1 MLRMSCIFTL
11 NETIAKMK
19 PIYLKL
25 SKPFAKLPETAS
37 RFWGNPAMPE
47 DLEWPCYTDDD
58 GDELDYVFVCQINLK
73 ELAPY
78 NTAHLLPSS
87 GLLLFFARID
97 HYLGHF
103 EYESVGGAISSKDAV
118 RIIYLPSTDG
128 LVEKVLVDENDNP
141 VSPEELQISFTY
153 DFDPLRDEDTCLFAR
168 PDHRQWETWDHP
180 YEDWLIL
187 LQVDSFSGMDFNLN
201 FMDFGVLDF
210 LISPRALRKADF
222 SDVRAI
228 VISS

>member
-1 MLRMSCIFTL
+1 
-11 NETIAKMK
+11 MK
-19 PIYLKL
+19 PIHLKL
-25 SKPFAKLPETAS
+25 SKPFEKLPATAS

-47 DLEWPCYTDDD
+47 DLDWPGYTDDD
-58 GDELDYVFVCQINLK
+58 GDELDYVFVCQINLE

-78 NTAHLLPSS
+78 DTDHVLPSS
-87 GLLLFFARID
+87 GLLLFFAKID

-103 EYESVGGAISSKDAV
+103 EYESVGGSVSPVEAV

-128 LVEKVLVDENDNP
+128 LVEKMLVDETDTP
-141 VSPEELQISFTY
+141 VSPEELQIDFTY

-168 PDHRQWETWDHP
+168 PDHREWETWDYP

-210 LISPRALRKADF
+210 LISPQDLRKADF
-222 SDVRAI
+222 SNVRAI
-228 VISS
+228 VLSS

>member
-1 MLRMSCIFTL
+1 
-11 NETIAKMK
+11 MK
-19 PIYLKL
+19 PIHLKL
-25 SKPFAKLPETAS
+25 SKPFEKLPATAS
-37 RFWGNPAMPE
+37 RFWGNPALPE
-47 DLEWPCYTDDD
+47 DLEWPGYTDDD
-58 GDELDYVFVCQINLK
+58 GDEIDYVFVCQINLE

-78 NTAHLLPSS
+78 DTDHILPSS
-87 GLLLFFARID
+87 GLLLFFAKID

-103 EYESVGGAISSKDAV
+103 EYESVGGSVSPVEAV

-128 LVEKVLVDENDNP
+128 LVEKVLVDETDTP
-141 VSPEELQISFTY
+141 VSPEELQIDFTY

-168 PDHRQWETWDHP
+168 PDHREWETWDPP

-210 LISPRALRKADF
+210 LISPQDLRKADF
-222 SDVRAI
+222 SNVRAI
-228 VISS
+228 VLSS

>member
-1 MLRMSCIFTL
+1 
-11 NETIAKMK
+11 MK
-19 PIYLKL
+19 PVHLKL
-25 SKPFAKLPETAS
+25 SKPFEKLSTTAS

-47 DLEWPCYTDDD
+47 DMEWPCYTDDD
-58 GDELDYVFVCQINLK
+58 GDELDYVFVCQINLA

-78 NTAHLLPSS
+78 NTANVLHSS
-87 GLLLFFARID
+87 GLLLFFAKID

-103 EYESVGGAISSKDAV
+103 EYESVGGSISSKDAV
-118 RIIYLPSTDG
+118 RVIYLPSTDG

-141 VSPEELQISFTY
+141 ISPEELQIAFTY

-168 PDHRQWETWDHP
+168 PDHREWETWDHP
-180 YEDWLIL
+180 FEDWLIL

-210 LISPRALRKADF
+210 LVSPQALRKADF
-222 SDVRAI
+222 SEVRAI
-228 VISS
+228 VLSS

>member
-1 MLRMSCIFTL
+1 
-11 NETIAKMK
+11 MK
-19 PIYLKL
+19 PIHLKL
-25 SKPFAKLPETAS
+25 SKPFEKLPATAS

-47 DLEWPCYTDDD
+47 DLDWPGYTDDD
-58 GDELDYVFVCQINLK
+58 GDELDYVFVCQINL
-73 ELAPY
+73 EEFAPY
-78 NTAHLLPSS
+78 DTDHVLPSS
-87 GLLLFFARID
+87 GLLLFFAKID

-103 EYESVGGAISSKDAV
+103 EYESVGGSVSPVEAV

-128 LVEKVLVDENDNP
+128 LVEKVLVDETDTP
-141 VSPEELQISFTY
+141 VSPEELQIDFTY

-168 PDHRQWETWDHP
+168 PDHREWETWDYP

-210 LISPRALRKADF
+210 LISPQDLRKADF
-222 SDVRAI
+222 SNVRAI
-228 VISS
+228 VLSS

>member
-1 MLRMSCIFTL
+1 
-11 NETIAKMK
+11 MK
-19 PIYLKL
+19 PIHLKL
-25 SKPFAKLPETAS
+25 SKPFEKLPATAS
-37 RFWGNPAMPE
+37 RFWGNPALPE
-47 DLEWPCYTDDD
+47 DLEWPGYTDDD
-58 GDELDYVFVCQINLK
+58 GDELDYVFVCQINLE

-78 NTAHLLPSS
+78 DTDHALPSS
-87 GLLLFFARID
+87 GLLLFFAKID

-103 EYESVGGAISSKDAV
+103 EYESVGGSVSPVEAV

-128 LVEKVLVDENDNP
+128 LVEKVLVDETDTP
-141 VSPEELQISFTY
+141 VSPEELQIDFTY

-168 PDHRQWETWDHP
+168 PDHREWETWDHP

-210 LISPRALRKADF
+210 LISPQDLRKADF
-222 SDVRAI
+222 SNVRAI
-228 VISS
+228 VLSS

>member
-1 MLRMSCIFTL
+1 
-11 NETIAKMK
+11 MK
-19 PIYLKL
+19 PIHLKL
-25 SKPFAKLPETAS
+25 SKPFEKLPATAS
-37 RFWGNPAMPE
+37 RFWGNPALPE
-47 DLEWPCYTDDD
+47 DMEWPGYTDDD
-58 GDELDYVFVCQINLK
+58 GDELDYVFVCQINLE

-78 NTAHLLPSS
+78 DTDHVLPSS
-87 GLLLFFARID
+87 GLLLFFAKID

-103 EYESVGGAISSKDAV
+103 EYESVGGSVSPVEAV

-128 LVEKVLVDENDNP
+128 LVEKVLVDETDTP
-141 VSPEELQISFTY
+141 VSPEELQIDFTY

-168 PDHRQWETWDHP
+168 PDHREWETWEHP

-210 LISPRALRKADF
+210 LISPQDLRKADF
-222 SDVRAI
+222 SNVRAI
-228 VISS
+228 VLSS

>member
-1 MLRMSCIFTL
+1 
-11 NETIAKMK
+11 MK

-25 SKPFAKLPETAS
+25 SKPFDKLPAMAS
-37 RFWGNPAMPE
+37 RFWGNPSLPE
-47 DLEWPCYTDDD
+47 DMEWPCYTDDD
-58 GDELDYVFVCQINLK
+58 GDELDYVFVCQINLR

-78 NTAHLLPSS
+78 DADHLLPSS

-103 EYESVGGAISSKDAV
+103 EYESVGGSISSKDAV
-118 RIIYLPSTDG
+118 SIIYLPSTDG

-141 VSPEELQISFTY
+141 VSPEELQIAFTD
-153 DFDPLRDEDTCLFAR
+153 DFDPIRDEDTCLFAR

-210 LISPRALRKADF
+210 LISPLDLRKADF

-228 VISS
+228 VLSS

>member
-1 MLRMSCIFTL
+1 MR
-11 NETIAKMK
+11 
-19 PIYLKL
+19 PIHFKL
-25 SKPFAKLPETAS
+25 SSPFEKLQATAS
-37 RFWGNPAMPE
+37 RFWGNPALPKDM
-47 DLEWPCYTDDD
+47 EWPSYTDTD
-58 GDELDYVFVCQINLK
+58 GDELDYVFVCQINLT

-78 NTAHLLPSS
+78 DTDNILPSS
-87 GLLLFFARID
+87 GLLLFFAKID

-103 EYESVGGAISSKDAV
+103 ESESVGCSISHRDDV

-128 LVEKVLVDENDNP
+128 LVEKVLVDENEDP
-141 VSPEELQISFTY
+141 ISPEELQIDFTY
-153 DFDPLRDEDTCLFAR
+153 NFDPLRDDDTCLFAS
-168 PDHRQWETWDHP
+168 PDHREWETWDPP

-210 LISPRALRKADF
+210 LISPHDLRKADF

-228 VISS
+228 ILST